1 MLHEIAKF
9 CELHFFHVFYGN
21 IQNIEQG
28 EVFGLLFY
36 SLNDINAMINIFII
50 LQHRFAMSQVQT

>member
-1 MLHEIAKF
+1 MKLQSSVDFI
-9 CELHFFHVFYGN
+9 FFHVFYGN